1 MGASMT
7 AAVKGR
13 RQTFDK
19 MVPNSGLTS
28 ADLLITSSAL
38 MREVYLIN

>member
-19 MVPNSGLTS
+19 MVPNSGLT
-28 ADLLITSSAL
+28 ALIYSSRTAPL
-38 MREVYLIN
+38 